1 MDKVEQILSMTN
13 LKPTERFVLLS
24 LHLHPN
30 LEVDNVGI
38 AKDIGVSLPT
48 VVSALKTLK
57 DEKLIEVTYLADE
70 HTSPVRKITLNL

>member
-13 LKPTERFVLLS
+13 LKPTERLVLLS
-24 LHLHPN
+24 LHQHPH

-48 VVSALKTLK
+48 VVSALRTLK
-57 DEKLIEVTYLADE
+57 DEKLIDVTYLADE
-70 HTSPVRKITLNL
+70 HTSPIRKIKLLL

>member
-1 MDKVEQILSMTN
+1 MDKVEQIFLMKS

-30 LEVDNVGI
+30 LEVDNVSI

-70 HTSPVRKITLNL
+70 HTSPVRKIKLLL